1 MARNEYSSSGKA
13 EDMIRA
19 FQQMSCAELHLITLY
34 EKTIAEMENGIVDV
48 SDEAVRNRYI
58 DKAEQYRED
67 LIRVTECRRE
77 MMRICFSLFEN
88 GDKDVWCMVK
98 HLGASSA
105 CAWEVYQASDD
116 DPKLLMVAIEASK
129 LFTKYITQFLGMEI
143 TDCASCLNDMLKG
156 EM

>member
-1 MARNEYSSSGKA
+1 MSKNIMSSSGQA

-19 FQQMSCAELHLITLY
+19 FQQMACTELHLITLY
-34 EKTIAEMENGIVDV
+34 QKTVAEMENGIVDV
-48 SDEAVRNRYI
+48 SDDEIRNKHLER
-58 DKAEQYRED
+58 AEQYRED
-67 LIRVTECRRE
+67 LIRVTECRRS
-77 MMRICFSLFEN
+77 MMRECFSLFEN

-116 DPKLLMVAIEASK
+116 DPELLMIALEASK

-143 TDCASCLNDMLKG
+143 TDCASCLADMLKG
-156 EM
+156 E